1 MELRIQVGEPV
12 KGCKLVRIAGEVDL
26 DNVGEFER
34 VIRESLRERPEAILV
49 DLSRADYVSGAG
61 LNVLLACAANL
72 SVMGSR
78 LALVGPQP
86 AVCMAL
92 DLVGLFDLASV
103 AATVSE
109 AVRALFGTQAV
120 NAVRCNGAA

>member
-1 MELRIQVGEPV
+1 MELRLHVGEPV
-12 KGCKLVRIAGEVDL
+12 KGCKLVRVTGEVDL

-34 VIRESLRERPEAILV
+34 AIRQCLRERPDAILV
-49 DLSRADYVSGAG
+49 DLSKADYVSGAG
-61 LNVLLACAANL
+61 LDVLLACAANL
-72 SVMGSR
+72 GVMGSR
-78 LALVGPQP
+78 LTLVGPQP

-109 AVRALFGTQAV
+109 AVRSLFGTQAV
-120 NAVRCNGAA
+120 KAVRCNGAA